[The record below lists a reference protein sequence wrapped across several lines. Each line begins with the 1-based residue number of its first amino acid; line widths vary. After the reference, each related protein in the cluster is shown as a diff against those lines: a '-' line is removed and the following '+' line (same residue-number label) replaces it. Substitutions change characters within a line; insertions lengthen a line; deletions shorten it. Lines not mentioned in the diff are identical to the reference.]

1 MPSPSDALLEVLESA
16 TAAVHESDP
25 RADVDDVDAAVARGR
40 LSVVAGG
47 GADGPRRRAPGVS
60 DAIREHLEELA
71 VLEPRN
77 AGKPIGDARG
87 EMGMVADVF
96 ASYGGARERLLGD
109 SIPVIGGPDDASAAR
124 FGEAGCRAGSKLA
137 GERRRSA

>member
-47 GADGPRRRAPGVS
+47 GAAGRA
-60 DAIREHLEELA
+60 A
-71 VLEPRN
+71 VLRGYRTPSVSTSRN
-77 AGKPIGDARG
+77 
-87 EMGMVADVF
+87 
-96 ASYGGARERLLGD
+96 
-109 SIPVIGGPDDASAAR
+109 
-124 FGEAGCRAGSKLA
+124 
-137 GERRRSA
+137 